1 MIVSQRIIMSIIV
14 YNTNRLLYKDAPR
27 LSNRHVQRL
36 FTCSNSP
43 NIDARTSAIFVATSK
58 QVLLKP
64 YECLQMVMSATV
76 PPKSRTYPHFRDL
89 DNNQIEELSPKVL
102 MFLFL
107 LVLDVLRIIKC
118 LTLSVCSQ
126 PWRQW
131 KRVEWFVDLQC
142 QTTRSILA
150 YLDIF

>member
-1 MIVSQRIIMSIIV
+1 MSIIV

-27 LSNRHVQRL
+27 LSNRHVHRL

-76 PPKSRTYPHFRDL
+76 RPKSRTYPHFRDL
-89 DNNQIEELSPKVL
+89 DNNQIEELSPKV
-102 MFLFL
+102 FHNNSQ
-107 LVLDVLRIIKC
+107 LVVL
-118 LTLSVCSQ
+118 
-126 PWRQW
+126 
-131 KRVEWFVDLQC
+131 
-142 QTTRSILA
+142 
-150 YLDIF
+150 

>member
-1 MIVSQRIIMSIIV
+1 MSIIV
-14 YNTNRLLYKDAPR
+14 YNANRLLYKDAPR

-43 NIDARTSAIFVATSK
+43 NIDARASAVLVATV
-58 QVLLKP
+58 Q
-64 YECLQMVMSATV
+64 
-76 PPKSRTYPHFRDL
+76 PKSKTFPHFRDL

-126 PWRQW
+126 P
-131 KRVEWFVDLQC
+131 
-142 QTTRSILA
+142 
-150 YLDIF
+150 

>member
-1 MIVSQRIIMSIIV
+1 MIVSQQIIMSIIV
-14 YNTNRLLYKDAPR
+14 YNTNRLLYRDAPR
-27 LSNRHVQRL
+27 LSYRHVQRL

-64 YECLQMVMSATV
+64 EKRLQMVMSATV
-76 PPKSRTYPHFRDL
+76 RPKSRTYPHFRDL

-131 KRVEWFVDLQC
+131 KRVKWFVDLQC